1 MTAAAR
7 NKSTLGGE
15 HIFASRKRVHYIS
28 DGLQQL
34 FKIFIPNSSTVLT
47 TACRKMLQ
55 SWHEAFTIEGFLTTE
70 PGDAFPAEAEES
82 DAKMSKLFLLR

>member
-1 MTAAAR
+1 
-7 NKSTLGGE
+7 
-15 HIFASRKRVHYIS
+15 
-28 DGLQQL
+28 
-34 FKIFIPNSSTVLT
+34 
-47 TACRKMLQ
+47 MLQ